1 MKEGESIRGRSEATS
16 RYLSL
21 PFQIPSSKYFSNILH
36 EHFKNI
42 AVKRIICFAQTVTF
56 NSSITIVLV
65 CVLPDFRS
73 SSILSPFAST
83 LHCISFNS
91 SAALNEGRFALF
103 DLYFTSV
110 MRHCSLVSHLSP
122 VFCQQTFNGQM
133 CSICYV
139 SAIMNVDQSSKC
151 NIGFLLYIASSTS
164 TR

>member
-1 MKEGESIRGRSEATS
+1 MSIFTIFCRFFVAIYALFPQFFLAKIAFTATS
-16 RYLSL
+16 HVFCMYD
-21 PFQIPSSKYFSNILH
+21 
-36 EHFKNI
+36 
-42 AVKRIICFAQTVTF
+42 
-56 NSSITIVLV
+56 NSSIFIVLV

-73 SSILSPFAST
+73 SSILFSPFAST

-139 SAIMNVDQSSKC
+139 SAIMNVDHSSNC
-151 NIGFLLYIASSTS
+151 NIGF
-164 TR
+164 